1 MFDNPPA
8 TINAAAAL
16 KLSEATTL
24 SEQVS
29 ILRAGKDLL
38 NNASAS
44 QSTVTANTT
53 LTYVGVDPDLVGF
66 SQSVSGEV
74 SLPKGL
80 YYFGAV
86 AESRPSPGICASGS
100 GCLFVASVVS
110 SNLDVGVPRLDQLIV
125 DPGVASLIPAPYDF
139 NTQAATTLLALT
151 TLPDIVSFVRAGSN
165 ADGPSGT
172 ALQARAS
179 GSVIITTPNGSTQ
192 SVSGEIS
199 LPSGLYFE
207 RSAPD
212 ANCKNGAGG
221 CLAVIP
227 DVQLGTNNGGITTTT
242 DLAYINQLT
251 LDPGPVKP
259 GDPLALS
266 GLVPRNFNAQA
277 ASQLYLAVDSG
288 SLSDV
293 VSIIRAGKGSD
304 GLSSSSESVARASGG
319 ATISLPNGSV
329 YSVTGELSL
338 PAGQFFNGS
347 AGCVSG
353 GGCLTITP
361 ALANRYDG
369 TNLNLVTIQSLVVD
383 PGLANTINKL
393 WTFDGAAAYAL
404 TQQTTLSDQI
414 SVIRAG
420 AGSNGLE

>member
-16 KLSEATTL
+16 KLSQANDL

-38 NNASAS
+38 NDSKVS
-44 QSTVTANTT
+44 QSTVTGNTT
-53 LTYVGVDPDLVGF
+53 LTYVGTDPNLVGF

-86 AESRPSPGICASGS
+86 AESRVPGTCVSSS

-110 SNLDVGVPRLDQLIV
+110 SNVVVGVPRLNQLIV
-125 DPGVASLIPAPYDF
+125 DPGPVGLIPAPYDF
-139 NTQAATTLLALT
+139 NTQAATTLLSIT
-151 TLPDIVSFVRAGSN
+151 TLPDIVSFIRAGSGTN
-165 ADGPSGT
+165 GPSGT

-179 GSVIITTPNGSTQ
+179 GSAIITTPNGSTQ

-199 LPSGLYFE
+199 LPAGLYFE
-207 RSAPD
+207 RNAPD
-212 ANCKNGAGG
+212 ANCKNSGGG

-227 DVQLGTNNGGITTTT
+227 DVLLGTNTGGITTTT

-251 LDPGPVKP
+251 LDPGPVQP
-259 GDPLALS
+259 GDPLALNE
-266 GLVPRNFNAQA
+266 LPPRNFNAQA
-277 ASQLYLAVDSG
+277 ASQLYQAVATG

-293 VSIIRAGKGSD
+293 VSIIRAGTGAD
-304 GLSSSSESVARASGG
+304 GLSGSSKSVARASGG
-319 ATISLPNGSV
+319 VTITLPNGSV
-329 YSVTGELSL
+329 ESVTGEQSL

-383 PGLANTINKL
+383 PGLANTTNKL
-393 WTFDGAAAYAL
+393 WTFDAAAAYAL
-404 TQQTTLSDQI
+404 IKQKPLSDQI

-420 AGSNGLE
+420 TENNGLE